1 MLYDERKQPFFD
13 NVRAHQV
20 SPPKNL
26 LLPRPDYDNNVEC
39 MLCFTRAKRDEILSF
54 LLVVQ
59 HLIVCLMCSPT
70 GSSRVRWNQK
80 SFTLTLMRSVS
91 EAENIITLAV
101 AKIQWWSCCSVGSD
115 SRHFHCHAVLPSLSP
130 LHVIKSMI
138 FCFSSRPNVV
148 RTHATTID
156 TTMILFWNKSTE

>member
-1 MLYDERKQPFFD
+1 MGRESNHFSTMFELTKFLSPKPPPPSPRLRQQRRMYVMFYSSEKRRNPF
-13 NVRAHQV
+13 
-20 SPPKNL
+20 
-26 LLPRPDYDNNVEC
+26 
-39 MLCFTRAKRDEILSF
+39 F

-59 HLIVCLMCSPT
+59 HLVVCLMCSPT